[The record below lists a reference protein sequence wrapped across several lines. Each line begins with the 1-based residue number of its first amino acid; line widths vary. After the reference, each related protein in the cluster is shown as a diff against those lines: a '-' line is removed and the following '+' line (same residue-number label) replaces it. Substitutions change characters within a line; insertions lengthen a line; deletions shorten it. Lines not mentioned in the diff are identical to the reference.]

1 MVAFELM
8 GENMQKQKQDNVIQK
23 INEIV
28 DIIESAKIEELKGK
42 NKRAG
47 RKISQLQTQVTDLQD
62 HLNAFIN
69 EQKNDIPLIYRF
81 EGTLEEIEVEV
92 KKAKRFRI
100 NTLVR

>member
-1 MVAFELM
+1 ME
-8 GENMQKQKQDNVIQK
+8 KQKQENVMGK
-23 INEIV
+23 VNEII
-28 DIIESAKIEELKGK
+28 DIIESAKINELKNK